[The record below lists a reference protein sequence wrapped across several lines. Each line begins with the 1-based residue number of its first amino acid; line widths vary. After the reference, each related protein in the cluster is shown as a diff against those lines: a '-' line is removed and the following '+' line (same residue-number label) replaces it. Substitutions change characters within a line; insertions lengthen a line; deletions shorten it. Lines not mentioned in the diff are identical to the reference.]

1 MARAMFAA
9 SKLIKAPRY
18 KPHNS
23 PIVLYIMG
31 NPTKLEDSTSS
42 DIRGNSAIKT
52 ECTDDYKPPSQ
63 PTPYEALILVARMEL
78 EKLPREI
85 VKKEEET
92 PETLPAPDMDTHLEA
107 TSAGGHHQGLN
118 PLRPRFE
125 SVMYYDAKYSI
136 WCRGEIADLQDYSPY
151 AIMTPEGGVIEYYP
165 VLSVVRRW
173 EISFFPI
180 HRILAL

>member
-1 MARAMFAA
+1 ME
-9 SKLIKAPRY
+9 
-18 KPHNS
+18 
-23 PIVLYIMG
+23 
-31 NPTKLEDSTSS
+31 NPTKLEDSTAS
-42 DIRGNSAIKT
+42 DLRGNSAIKT

-125 SVMYYDAKYSI
+125 CGQSVMYYDAKYSI

-151 AIMTPEGGVIEYYP
+151 AIMVSAPPLFQKDPPSIRSQTPEGGVIEYYP